1 MEARSWRRRFLTRF
15 AALALIAAFGP
26 SAAATAQCPAPDK
39 LDGGPCCAPT
49 AESIPPLKKFTQ
61 SALDI
66 CWRDCGT
73 SFVGPCRARWTP
85 LHVLPSTGPDCG
97 YKLQRLELFDPLGT
111 LKWSGN
117 MRLLYSRT
125 WLEIDP
131 SGVSLQVWR
140 YLVNGDLRPTAAVG
154 PAPCPLPP
162 CAPAFGNRVR
172 FTGYIDYA
180 LDCTV
185 AGAVPQTAW
194 MLSHVCDIVDHAPG
208 FPRAGVFHPDHS
220 YTFVGPAAGFVPSP
234 VVAIEGTPGSPFSD
248 VRRLR
253 HPLPGTTGPIR
264 CEYEERAS
272 HTLLGSTFCL
282 CSVGP
287 ILSMQWFTGPL
298 TVAGTCGSSIGL
310 PGFPVPGFV
319 SMGIGSWTLP
329 GVYPGVED
337 LRWNV
342 GAYADVDPCTGVTR
356 NAIFYGVT
364 TLGGNGAVSILSGG
378 LGPPLPLIFIDQAD
392 SISTPGTAVAN
403 VPFRSEI
410 VLNLNH

>member
-1 MEARSWRRRFLTRF
+1 MVACRSRSWWGLFVL
-15 AALALIAAFGP
+15 AAFTVLGRA
-26 SAAATAQCPAPDK
+26 SAQCPVPDN
-39 LDGGPCCAPT
+39 LDGGPCCALT
-49 AESIPPLKKFTQ
+49 SEKVPPLKAFTQ

-66 CWRDCGT
+66 CWRDCGID
-73 SFVGPCRARWTP
+73 FVGPCRARWTP
-85 LHVLPSTGPDCG
+85 LHVLPATGQDCG
-97 YKLQRLELFDPLGT
+97 YRLQRLELLDVNGM
-111 LKWSGN
+111 LKWSGT

-125 WLEIDP
+125 WIEIDP
-131 SGVSLQVWR
+131 SGTPLQVWR

-162 CAPAFGNRVR
+162 CALAFNGRVR

-180 LDCTV
+180 LDCATP
-185 AGAVPQTAW
+185 GAVPRQAW
-194 MLSHVCDIVDHAPG
+194 MLSHVCDTVDHAPG
-208 FPRAGVFHPDHS
+208 FPRAGAFHPDRS
-220 YTFVGPAAGFVPSP
+220 YTFVGPSAGFVPAP
-234 VVAIEGTPGSPFSD
+234 VVAIEGTPGSPFSY

-253 HPLPGTTGPIR
+253 HPVPGTTGPIR

-272 HTLLGSTFCL
+272 HVLPNATFCL
-282 CSVGP
+282 CTVGP
-287 ILSMQWFTGPL
+287 ALSMQWNTGPL
-298 TVAGTCGSSIGL
+298 TMPGACGTSISP
-310 PGFPVPGFV
+310 PGIPVPGFV

-329 GVYPGVED
+329 GVYTGVED

-364 TLGGNGAVSILSGG
+364 TLGGYGAVDLMSGG
-378 LGPPLPLIFIDQAD
+378 LGAPLPLIFIDQAD
-392 SISTPGTAVAN
+392 SISTPGTGVAN